1 MAHLAIRRSCPAI
14 FDTLLSRKPSG
25 PRHRFPEAV
34 SFDAGPLTGGDCPGA
49 RAADRAPGYLA
60 VGNIG
65 RPRATLAAMRR
76 AVLTIRRLLRGES
89 VAFNGVET
97 WLRNV
102 SDPSTPALMTAAGPR
117 MVELAGE
124 VADGALLLVSLHP
137 KAVNAARRRLDI
149 GAARSLRAQRGNLV
163 GARIIAASTAWSRA
177 LALVRRPGGFGIGGC
192 GPEHKVCR
200 GSWSR

>member
-1 MAHLAIRRSCPAI
+1 MLAHSLEEIAPERVRL
-14 FDTLLSRKPSG
+14 TV
-25 PRHRFPEAV
+25 PRLP
-34 SFDAGPLTGGDCPGA
+34 
-49 RAADRAPGYLA
+49 A

-89 VAFNGVET
+89 VAFSGVET

-102 SDPSTPALMTAAGPR
+102 SDPPTPALMTAAGPR

-163 GARIIAASTAWSRA
+163 GPRIVAASTGWS
-177 LALVRRPGGFGIGGC
+177 RRPGVGQ
-192 GPEHKVCR
+192 EAR
-200 GSWSR
+200 GLRDRRLRAGT